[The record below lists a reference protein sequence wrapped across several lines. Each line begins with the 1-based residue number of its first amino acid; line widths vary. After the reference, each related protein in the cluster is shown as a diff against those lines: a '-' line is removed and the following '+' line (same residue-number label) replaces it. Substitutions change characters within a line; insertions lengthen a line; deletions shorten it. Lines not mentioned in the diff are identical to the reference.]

1 MRLQR
6 RSYKILV
13 LLLSL
18 SCSKCLFAV
27 LKQNTGISLSQV
39 ELIVTVEF
47 LKVEQQNEFLK
58 SGNGNNNAPS
68 SHESSE
74 LTVDVFGRNRLGEE
88 GSNSTRVFWTTPSP
102 LGHEWVVNYIS
113 QTLVEL
119 RAQ

>member
-1 MRLQR
+1 MRLQW

-13 LLLSL
+13 LLLPL

-39 ELIVTVEF
+39 ELIVTVEL
-47 LKVEQQNEFLK
+47 LKVEQQKEFLK

-74 LTVDVFGRNRLGEE
+74 LTVDVFGRN
-88 GSNSTRVFWTTPSP
+88 
-102 LGHEWVVNYIS
+102 
-113 QTLVEL
+113 
-119 RAQ
+119 

>member
-1 MRLQR
+1 MRLQWH
-6 RSYKILV
+6 SYEILV

-18 SCSKCLFAV
+18 SCSKSLSAV

-39 ELIVTVEF
+39 ELIVTVEL

-74 LTVDVFGRNRLGEE
+74 LAVDVFGRN
-88 GSNSTRVFWTTPSP
+88 
-102 LGHEWVVNYIS
+102 
-113 QTLVEL
+113 
-119 RAQ
+119 